1 MPATPKEKVQ
11 ASARLKEHTSTKQV
25 KDPLDA
31 SPSESIKTKKRKRG
45 DRSGTKHRR
54 TSSSMET
61 ISQASINSKTP
72 KKPHKRSPNKEP
84 KRDNSATK
92 STISHGK
99 QQPASPERTQRE
111 LSPKPSSNQK
121 AAKEDTTSTKPTN
134 PSELPDLPPSEF
146 IVPGGLEL
154 SLFNHA
160 SDEKETPH
168 EPVSD
173 HMPEEYHEI
182 SAMYT
187 PISLAVLQYDQRVR
201 SRHGGKCESWLARQ
215 MYHELNNIS
224 TQIDHIMGN
233 IRMML
238 EKGGARENFED
249 EESASFKGGPENP
262 FELSDGDD
270 NALFFRIMSYA
281 LVSGPTSD
289 KDWGLV

>member
-1 MPATPKEKVQ
+1 MPATPKEEVQ
-11 ASARLKEHTSTKQV
+11 ASARLKDHTPAKQV

-45 DRSGTKHRR
+45 GRSGTKSRR

-72 KKPHKRSPNKEP
+72 NKPHKRSPNKEP
-84 KRDNSATK
+84 KRDNSTTK
-92 STISHGK
+92 STLSHGK
-99 QQPASPERTQRE
+99 QQPASPGRTQRE
-111 LSPKPSSNQK
+111 LSPKLSSNQK
-121 AAKEDTTSTKPTN
+121 AAKEDTASTKPGN
-134 PSELPDLPPSEF
+134 PLKLPDLPSSEF

-173 HMPEEYHEI
+173 HMSEEYHEI

-187 PISLAVLQYDQRVR
+187 PISLAVLQYDQRIR
-201 SRHGGKCESWLARQ
+201 SRHGGKCETWLARQ

-233 IRMML
+233 IRIML
-238 EKGGARENFED
+238 EKGRVRENFED

-270 NALFFRIMSYA
+270 NALFVRSDERA
-281 LVSGPTSD
+281 CSGELH
-289 KDWGLV
+289 GLSGDE